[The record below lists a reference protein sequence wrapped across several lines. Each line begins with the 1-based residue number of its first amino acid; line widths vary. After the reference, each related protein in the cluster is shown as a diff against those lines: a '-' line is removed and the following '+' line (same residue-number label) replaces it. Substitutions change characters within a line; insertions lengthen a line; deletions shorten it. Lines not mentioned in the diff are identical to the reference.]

1 MNRQQKILILIILFS
16 ILIRIPYL
24 NCPLQPDEG
33 AYTYQAYFWF
43 KNVNFYKS
51 RFCNMLPGLPLI
63 YAFIFK
69 ILGSKVYILRLF
81 LSFWN
86 ALSVLFIY
94 LITCRILNKKIG
106 LVAAFIFAY
115 LSWLPTIQGIMQ
127 KEVYMLLPYIIATYL
142 YLLYAGENEIY
153 LFFSGISLAIAIIIR
168 QTATPLLI
176 HFLLFIFLQSKK
188 ILRDSLI
195 FLTGTF
201 LPLFAILLYGCLDIG
216 IHPFFYQLGGY
227 RLTTASIFLGPWWW
241 HLLRFFYSS
250 TVTGIIFL
258 IFAAL
263 LGWPYLDREKNFNK
277 LFIISFFL
285 FSLFGGV
292 MGGRWFFHYY
302 LQITPALSIWL
313 GWSAISILRQ
323 KRVIKIIFFIFLSIP
338 FIFYIFAICYTGDFY
353 PGHEK
358 NYDITL
364 QLSRY
369 IQTRCKQNQE
379 IYAFLYSNPGLYF
392 LAERKSAIP
401 YLFRGE
407 VLFNPNILWEVKE
420 AVKHKKMRYLVTYSL
435 PYSLKIAKRHCECDT
450 HNFINLIKACF
461 SYNFVPFCKDYP
473 IQISLIR
480 QVFKTI
486 PKYYLPVRSIPFDNT
501 HIIIWKKKD

>member
-250 TVTGIIFL
+250 AVTGIIFL

-263 LGWPYLDREKNFNK
+263 LGWPYLDKKILINY
-277 LFIISFFL
+277 LL
-285 FSLFGGV
+285 SLF
-292 MGGRWFFHYY
+292 F
-302 LQITPALSIWL
+302 S
-313 GWSAISILRQ
+313 
-323 KRVIKIIFFIFLSIP
+323 FLSL
-338 FIFYIFAICYTGDFY
+338 
-353 PGHEK
+353 E
-358 NYDITL
+358 
-364 QLSRY
+364 
-369 IQTRCKQNQE
+369 E
-379 IYAFLYSNPGLYF
+379 
-392 LAERKSAIP
+392 
-401 YLFRGE
+401 
-407 VLFNPNILWEVKE
+407 
-420 AVKHKKMRYLVTYSL
+420 
-435 PYSLKIAKRHCECDT
+435 
-450 HNFINLIKACF
+450 
-461 SYNFVPFCKDYP
+461 
-473 IQISLIR
+473 
-480 QVFKTI
+480 
-486 PKYYLPVRSIPFDNT
+486 
-501 HIIIWKKKD
+501 

>member
-1 MNRQQKILILIILFS
+1 
-16 ILIRIPYL
+16 
-24 NCPLQPDEG
+24 
-33 AYTYQAYFWF
+33 
-43 KNVNFYKS
+43 
-51 RFCNMLPGLPLI
+51 
-63 YAFIFK
+63 
-69 ILGSKVYILRLF
+69 
-81 LSFWN
+81 
-86 ALSVLFIY
+86 
-94 LITCRILNKKIG
+94 
-106 LVAAFIFAY
+106 
-115 LSWLPTIQGIMQ
+115 
-127 KEVYMLLPYIIATYL
+127 
-142 YLLYAGENEIY
+142 
-153 LFFSGISLAIAIIIR
+153 
-168 QTATPLLI
+168 
-176 HFLLFIFLQSKK
+176 
-188 ILRDSLI
+188 
-195 FLTGTF
+195 
-201 LPLFAILLYGCLDIG
+201 
-216 IHPFFYQLGGY
+216 
-227 RLTTASIFLGPWWW
+227 
-241 HLLRFFYSS
+241 
-250 TVTGIIFL
+250 
-258 IFAAL
+258 
-263 LGWPYLDREKNFNK
+263 
-277 LFIISFFL
+277 
-285 FSLFGGV
+285 

-420 AVKHKKMRYLVTYSL
+420 AIKHKKMRYLVTYSL

-501 HIIIWKKKD
+501 HVIIWKKKD

>member
-86 ALSVLFIY
+86 ALSILFIY

-195 FLTGTF
+195 FLMGTF

-216 IHPFFYQLGGY
+216 IHPFFYQIGGY
-227 RLTTASIFLGPWWW
+227 RLTAASIFVGPWWW
-241 HLLRFFYSS
+241 HLLRFFIL
-250 TVTGIIFL
+250 V
-258 IFAAL
+258 L
-263 LGWPYLDREKNFNK
+263 L
-277 LFIISFFL
+277 
-285 FSLFGGV
+285 
-292 MGGRWFFHYY
+292 
-302 LQITPALSIWL
+302 
-313 GWSAISILRQ
+313 
-323 KRVIKIIFFIFLSIP
+323 
-338 FIFYIFAICYTGDFY
+338 
-353 PGHEK
+353 
-358 NYDITL
+358 
-364 QLSRY
+364 
-369 IQTRCKQNQE
+369 QE
-379 IYAFLYSNPGLYF
+379 LYF
-392 LAERKSAIP
+392 
-401 YLFRGE
+401 
-407 VLFNPNILWEVKE
+407 
-420 AVKHKKMRYLVTYSL
+420 
-435 PYSLKIAKRHCECDT
+435 
-450 HNFINLIKACF
+450 
-461 SYNFVPFCKDYP
+461 
-473 IQISLIR
+473 
-480 QVFKTI
+480 
-486 PKYYLPVRSIPFDNT
+486 
-501 HIIIWKKKD
+501 

>member
-86 ALSVLFIY
+86 ALSILFIY

-195 FLTGTF
+195 FLMGTF

-216 IHPFFYQLGGY
+216 IHPFFYQIGGY
-227 RLTTASIFLGPWWW
+227 RLTAASIFVGPWWW

-250 TVTGIIFL
+250 AVTGIIFL

-263 LGWPYLDREKNFNK
+263 LGWPYLDRKKNFNK

-302 LQITPALSIWL
+302 LQIVPPLSIWL

-323 KRVIKIIFFIFLSIP
+323 RKGIKIVFFVFLLIP
-338 FIFYIFAICYTGDFY
+338 FIFYIFATGYTKDFCLHH
-353 PGHEK
+353 GRR
-358 NYDITL
+358 YDITKKVA
-364 QLSRY
+364 RY
-369 IQTRCKQNQE
+369 ININCAEGQE
-379 IYAFLYSNPGLYF
+379 IYAFLYYNPSLYF
-392 LAERKSAIP
+392 LAKRRSAIP
-401 YLFRGE
+401 YLFRSE
-407 VLFNPNILWEVKE
+407 VLFIPQRLEEIKLAIEKQ
-420 AVKHKKMRYLVTYSL
+420 KMAYLITYDL
-435 PYSLKIAKRHCECDT
+435 PYTIQGVKMPLTDT
-450 HNFINLIKACF
+450 FMHKIKACLTPEF
-461 SYNFVPFCKDYP
+461 SPFYKNYP

-486 PKYYLPVRSIPFDNT
+486 PKYYLPVKSIPFDNT
-501 HIIIWKKKD
+501 HVIIWKKKV